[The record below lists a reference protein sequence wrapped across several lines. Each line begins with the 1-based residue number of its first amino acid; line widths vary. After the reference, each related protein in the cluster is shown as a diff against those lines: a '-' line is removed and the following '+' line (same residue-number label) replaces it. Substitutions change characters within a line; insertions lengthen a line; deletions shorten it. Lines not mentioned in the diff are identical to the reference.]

1 MPEATLRNETSD
13 STSDETESASDSD
26 SDSEPELTRDDI
38 FHVLQCRRRR
48 LVLKYLQEYDGDEPA
63 RMGDIAEHIAAL
75 EHDTT
80 IDALRSQQRQRVYI
94 ALYQSHL
101 PKMDKA
107 GVLEY
112 NQSRGYV
119 ETTELASR
127 FDAYLASEP
136 SLLQDEEPGTDAEAS
151 ADTPAPEMDGDDQT
165 GADVDVSWHKRY
177 LYAAGGSLFVASAL
191 SSGLMSAALPSQIG
205 VGILVSALFTLLAV
219 SHWMTES
226 SWSGFGLT
234 DPDASNWNQ

>member
-13 STSDETESASDSD
+13 STSTESDSEPDSD
-26 SDSEPELTRDDI
+26 SDSELTRDDI

-119 ETTELASR
+119 ETTSLASR
-127 FDAYLASEP
+127 FDPYLDNEP
-136 SLLQDEEPGTDAEAS
+136 SLLHDEEAEAHTPT
-151 ADTPAPEMDGDDQT
+151 DTSVQRTDDT
-165 GADVDVSWHKRY
+165 DRTSADVDVSWHKRY
-177 LYAAGGSLFVASAL
+177 LYAAGGSLFLASAL
-191 SSGLMSAALPSQIG
+191 SSGLVSAQLPSQVG
-205 VGILVSALFTLLAV
+205 MGILVSALFTLLAV
-219 SHWMTES
+219 SHWATES
-226 SWSGFGLT
+226 SWSDLGWT
-234 DPDASNWNQ
+234 KPDVDNWNE